1 MKRIFIGMSILVMV
15 LAFAAAQS
23 MGQGQQQFE
32 GMSGGQQGLSDSA
45 IADEMLGKN
54 VQNQQG
60 QNLGQVLALASRNG
74 EIAYILIAK
83 NGDPRELNPIPFGA
97 THFDSQ
103 KDAVIL
109 SVSDS
114 ELAQAPS
121 IGIDELQMLDDPE
134 FESEVNSYYGQE
146 PANGQNEPAGEHEEL
161 APTGQL
167 GEGMQQV
174 GANQK

>member
-15 LAFAAAQS
+15 LAFAATRT
-23 MGQGQQQFE
+23 MGEGQQQSE

-60 QNLGQVLALASRNG
+60 QNFGQVLALASRNG

-83 NGDPRELNPIPFGA
+83 NGDPGELTPIPFGA
-97 THFDSQ
+97 TRFDSQ

-114 ELAQAPS
+114 ELGQAPS
-121 IGIDELQMLDDPE
+121 IGIDELQLLDDPE
-134 FESEVNSYYGQE
+134 FESEVRSYYGQE
-146 PANGQNEPAGEHEEL
+146 PASGQNEPEGEHEEP

-174 GANQK
+174 GSKQQ

>member
-1 MKRIFIGMSILVMV
+1 MRRIFIGMSILVMV
-15 LAFAAAQS
+15 LAFAATQT
-23 MGQGQQQFE
+23 MGSE
-32 GMSGGQQGLSDSA
+32 GMSGGQQGQSDSA

-60 QNLGQVLALASRNG
+60 QNFGQVLALASRNG

-83 NGDPRELNPIPFGA
+83 NGNPGELTPIPFGV
-97 THFDSQ
+97 THFDSR

-109 SVSDS
+109 SLSDS
-114 ELAQAPS
+114 ELAEAPS
-121 IGIDELQMLDDPE
+121 ITIDELQMLDDPE
-134 FESEVNSYYGQE
+134 FESEVRSYYGQE
-146 PANGQNEPAGEHEEL
+146 PAGEHDEP

-174 GANQK
+174 GAKQQ